1 MRWIGLAYSLPSPA
15 SSSRRVAAWRRL
27 RQLGAVSPTGSLYLL
42 PDGDESREAFD
53 WLAQEIR
60 DGGGEALVLHVE
72 RLEADAEARVI
83 EASRTARGEEY
94 RKIAAEADEAAGQA
108 RTAGDDRSGFRDRL
122 ERLRRRHAEVAR
134 IDFFQASEGREA
146 AAALDRL
153 EEAVAGRDGSPR
165 EVPPADLDRYR
176 GRTWVTRPR
185 PHVDRLASAWL
196 IRRFVDPEAAI
207 RYAERPADGEVSFDM
222 RDAEFGHTGNLCTFE
237 TLLAAFRLDD
247 PGLRALAAIVH
258 EIDLRDGPASPEAA
272 GIDAVLR
279 GWAEA
284 GWPDAELERHGT
296 ALFEGLYQAVRKTR
310 FPGGPT

>member
-1 MRWIGLAYSLPSPA
+1 VRWVGLAYSLPSP
-15 SSSRRVAAWRRL
+15 SSSSKRVAVWRRL

-60 DGGGEALVLHVE
+60 DGGGEALVIHAE
-72 RLEADAEARVI
+72 RLEDQAEARVI
-83 EASRTARGEEY
+83 ELSRTSRDEDY
-94 RKIAAEADEAAGQA
+94 RKITAEADEAAGQA
-108 RTAGDDRSGFRDRL
+108 REAGDDRSGFRDRL
-122 ERLRRRHAEVAR
+122 GRLRRRQADVGR
-134 IDFFQASEGREA
+134 IDFFQAAEGAEA

-153 EEAVAGRDGSPR
+153 EEAIAGPESAPR
-165 EVPPADLDRYR
+165 EVSQADLARYR

-185 PHVDRLASAWL
+185 PHVDRLASVWL
-196 IRRFVDPEAAI
+196 IRRFVDPEAVV
-207 RYAERPADGEVSFDM
+207 RYADEPADGEVSFDM

-247 PGLRALAAIVH
+247 PVLQALAAIVH

-279 GWAEA
+279 GWAVA
-284 GWPDAELERHGT
+284 GWPDSELERHGT
-296 ALFEGLYQAVRKTR
+296 ALFEGLYQTLGKSRS
-310 FPGGPT
+310 PGRPA